1 MEYSFSRNNGKNL
14 MFFIALRRERP
25 ARSGAG
31 YYGTR
36 MRVVGKSAEKM
47 KLVQCGASKL
57 AGPETERML

>member
-36 MRVVGKSAEKM
+36 MRVGGDW
-47 KLVQCGASKL
+47 LIQHPL
-57 AGPETERML
+57 